1 MSTSDLWPL
10 AREAWD
16 ALSAVYGPVMAHAA
30 SEAGLPKGS
39 YFGWMLAAPG
49 LEPGP
54 ISAARL
60 AGRAPYTALAL
71 NESRLADGA
80 ELGLLRPS
88 GEGEYALTDA
98 GRKAARRIFEAA
110 RDSMVSLQPL
120 PPADLDRLAG
130 LLRRLVEASLAAPEP
145 PDGRCLRLSRRID
158 PGEMA
163 PVLVRIDQCLS
174 DLNAYRD
181 DSHMAVWQP
190 YGISGAAWEAFSHLW
205 RGDAGTLDDLY
216 AKLAFRGHSREA
228 YADAVQELI
237 ARRWVAGH
245 EDGYRVTEAGQALR
259 QQAEETTDRYFY
271 APWGCLDEGE
281 LGELRELLAGL
292 RDGLR
297 PAASD

>member
-80 ELGLLRPS
+80 DLGLLRPS

-163 PVLVRIDQCLS
+163 PVLVR
-174 DLNAYRD
+174 
-181 DSHMAVWQP
+181 
-190 YGISGAAWEAFSHLW
+190 ISGAAWEAFSHLW